1 MSRYTMRQGV
11 NNAMRQRL
19 FTEYLNEQ
27 KQKEMETIYYKENL
41 NSSNVMKYFEEELS
55 KTSLVKDEIEVDEK
69 LKRLIG
75 LTKIELILED
85 NDIDNDTINIDF
97 EYGAFEFESGNN
109 VLISKDEIEM
119 RFNDVFEGTLEYL
132 KTL

>member
-1 MSRYTMRQGV
+1 MR
-11 NNAMRQRL
+11 
-19 FTEYLNEQ
+19 
-27 KQKEMETIYYKENL
+27 TIAYKENL
-41 NSSNVMKYFEEELS
+41 KPSNVMKYFEEELL
-55 KTSLVKDEIEVDEK
+55 KTSMIESEIEVDDK

-75 LTKIELILED
+75 LSRIQLILEE
-85 NDIDNDTINIDF
+85 NDIEDKTISIDF
-97 EYGAFEFESGNN
+97 EYGAFEFHLTGNN